1 MSPVISETMIQ
12 KLGPLCPPDTFAMT
26 LRAAINELV
35 TVAFD
40 CYASDELSDWV
51 AEAASSRGVSVIIKP
66 IIVNSELVSML
77 EDYQLGYTD
86 DELARLAN
94 CVSGMGEISP
104 KEAWREIRRRA
115 MVASARAERHVNQHP
130 QKGTK

>member
-26 LRAAINELV
+26 LRAAVNEVV
-35 TVAFD
+35 TVVFD
-40 CYASDELSDWV
+40 CYASDELSNWV
-51 AEAASSRGVSVIIKP
+51 ADAVSSLGVSVIVKP
-66 IIVNSELVSML
+66 IIVKDELVSML
-77 EDYQLGYTD
+77 EEYRLGYTD

-94 CVSGMGEISP
+94 CTNGMGEISP
-104 KEAWREIRRRA
+104 GPAWREIRRRA
-115 MVASARAERHVNQHP
+115 IVASARAERHVNQHP